1 MLLAIE
7 AFLSRKF
14 YLHLGYGNKK
24 WALGIV
30 IDAQC
35 PIDLAYSVLKL
46 KILVSTHGLERLE
59 AWYNYLVILFS

>member
-14 YLHLGYGNKK
+14 YLHLGYGNKE

-35 PIDLAYSVLKL
+35 PINLIYFVLKL
-46 KILVSTHGLERLE
+46 KILVSNHETRKVGSWVQLPR
-59 AWYNYLVILFS
+59 YFV